1 MRILL
6 AEDHLSLSEI
16 IAQALRSKGFK
27 VDVVYR
33 GEAVDAALR
42 AEQYTMV
49 ILDVGLPGMD
59 GFEVLTHLRGSG
71 RNLPVLM
78 LTARSDVKDR
88 VYGLNAGADD
98 YLAKPFE
105 LTELE
110 ARVRALQR
118 RSLPASARQHRCGV
132 LIYNLDTRR
141 FTIGEEPL
149 VLTYRE
155 QVVLEVLITNAGRV
169 RSKDQLA
176 AQVFGMHE
184 EVSLEAI
191 EIYIH
196 RLRKKLEGKPIS
208 IVTFRGLGYLLESR
222 DV

>member
-1 MRILL
+1 
-6 AEDHLSLSEI
+6 
-16 IAQALRSKGFK
+16 
-27 VDVVYR
+27 
-33 GEAVDAALR
+33 
-42 AEQYTMV
+42 
-49 ILDVGLPGMD
+49 
-59 GFEVLTHLRGSG
+59 
-71 RNLPVLM
+71 
-78 LTARSDVKDR
+78 

-98 YLAKPFE
+98 YLTKPFE

-110 ARVRALQR
+110 ARVTALQR
-118 RSLPASARQHRCGV
+118 RSQPTSARQHRCGV

-141 FTIGEEPL
+141 FTIGEELL

-155 QVVLEVLITNAGRV
+155 QVILEVLIAHAGRV

-176 AQVFGMHE
+176 AQVFSMHE
-184 EVSLEAI
+184 EVSLQAI

-208 IVTFRGLGYLLESR
+208 IVTFRGLGYLLENL

>member
-1 MRILL
+1 
-6 AEDHLSLSEI
+6 
-16 IAQALRSKGFK
+16 
-27 VDVVYR
+27 
-33 GEAVDAALR
+33 
-42 AEQYTMV
+42 
-49 ILDVGLPGMD
+49 MD
-59 GFEVLTHLRGSG
+59 GFEVLNHLRGCG

-118 RSLPASARQHRCGV
+118 RSVPASAREYRCGV

-155 QVVLEVLITNAGRV
+155 QVVLEVLITNAGRL

-196 RLRKKLEGKPIS
+196 RLRKKLEGNPIS